1 MYDKSGSVSHP
12 SLIPAFFN
20 QKRPDLL
27 ATNSLTKVLKMLGYS
42 AIIFMLNV
50 NI

>member
-1 MYDKSGSVSHP
+1 MYDLKSSSVSHP

-20 QKRPDLL
+20 QKPDLL
-27 ATNSLTKVLKMLGYS
+27 ATNSLTKMLKMLGYS